1 MSKSLALPDMISRGF
16 LPRELPPPFN
26 SLSYSNYINSLEGA
40 RLPFDTTTRGYK
52 TSLPEIYNLARAGSF
67 RRELSILNPIHF
79 AALADCIAAQWTTIA
94 KLTESR
100 LSLTSPTVSEEGR
113 AITRRTSLDLLPK
126 LRAEARSQ
134 GRYLLRADVNRFY
147 PSIYTHSIPWAV
159 HGKAFAKA
167 NRGPAHWGNRLDLLM
182 RNCQDAQ
189 TNGIPVGPD
198 TSLVIAQL
206 LLTRVDRKLTRRRIK
221 GLRYMDDYELV
232 FDSEKQALEA
242 RTQLQQA
249 LLEFELNLST
259 TKTGV
264 YPLPQQLEEP
274 WVSSLNLFQL
284 SERDQYFETQ
294 VVRFFDRAFELARDF
309 PQEGVLKYAAGRIA
323 KLRVVGERAELV
335 ENLLMQ
341 CAQVEAGSLSFVLA
355 SMLKHAPATTD
366 RRKRRHAMLLR
377 IVSTHAPQRHS
388 SEVAWAIWACIAMN
402 VPLTRSA
409 TRAVLEMEDS
419 VCALLALHARRLGLV
434 ERPSDLAT
442 LRDGLTAEA
451 LYGPRWLLAYEANV
465 KGWFQFRGAKDYVG
479 GDRNFRRLKSAKV
492 SFYDVSKTTLPAP
505 ESPIDRLAKIQDYLS
520 GITSDYDDNDEDE
533 NDEDFEDDVPGEEMT
548 ERLRELLTSTKHNS
562 PDPFEI

>member
-1 MSKSLALPDMISRGF
+1 MTKSLELAELIGRGF

-26 SLSYSNYINSLEGA
+26 SLAYGAYIQSLGSA
-40 RLPFDTTTRGYK
+40 RLPFDTTTRGFK
-52 TSLPEIYNLARAGSF
+52 TSVPEIYNLARAGSF

-79 AALADCIAAQWTTIA
+79 AALADCIAAQWAQIA

-100 LSLTSPTVSEEGR
+100 LSLTSPTISAEGR
-113 AITRRTSLDLLPK
+113 AITRRTSLDLLPR
-126 LRAEARSQ
+126 LRAETRSQ
-134 GRYLLRADVNRFY
+134 GRYLLKADVNRFY
-147 PSIYTHSIPWAV
+147 PSIYTHSIPWAA

-167 NRGPAHWGNRLDLLM
+167 NRGPEHWGNRVDFLM

-198 TSLVIAQL
+198 TSLVLAEL

-242 RTQLQQA
+242 RTHLQQA

-264 YPLPQQLEEP
+264 YALPQQLEEP

-284 SERDQYFETQ
+284 SEWDPYFETQ

-323 KLRVVGERAELV
+323 KLRVAGERAELV

-341 CAQVEAGSLSFVLA
+341 CAQVEAGSLAFVLA
-355 SMLKHAPATTD
+355 SMLKHPPSTTHG
-366 RRKRRHAMLLR
+366 RNRRHAMLLR
-377 IVSTHAPQRHS
+377 IIATHAPQRHS
-388 SEVAWAIWACIAMN
+388 SEVAWAVWACIAMK
-402 VPLTRSA
+402 LQLSRSA
-409 TRAVLEMEDS
+409 TRAVLDMEDS
-419 VCALLALHARRLGLV
+419 VCALLALHARRLRLV
-434 ERPSDLAT
+434 ERPSDLNP
-442 LRDGLTAEA
+442 LRSGMTAEA

-465 KGWFQFRGAKDYVG
+465 KGWFQFRGANDFVAS
-479 GDRNFRRLKSAKV
+479 DRNFRRLKTAKV
-492 SFYDVSKTTLPAP
+492 SFYDASKTSLPEPA
-505 ESPIDRLAKIQDYLS
+505 SPVGRRSEVVDDYLS
-520 GITSDYDDNDEDE
+520 RITSDYEDAEQDEMDE
-533 NDEDFEDDVPGEEMT
+533 EEAAAVTANVT
-548 ERLRELLTSTKHNS
+548 EKLRGLSRAQI
-562 PDPFEI
+562 DPFEI